1 MSVLKNLQPE
11 RVFYYFEELCR
22 IPHGSGNTKEISD
35 YLVGFAEKHQLRY
48 IQDASNNVVIY
59 KSAYKGYEDAPVV
72 ILQGHMDMVCEKTAD
87 SNHDFKKDGLDLFV
101 EGDYVGARN
110 TTLGADDGIALAYCL
125 ALLESDTYEHPAL
138 EVVFTVDEEVGLL
151 GAAALDYS
159 SLSGRIMINL
169 DSEEEGEL
177 TVSCAGGIIS
187 TSKIPVRY
195 QECEGMKCELKITGL
210 TGGHSGAEIHKYRA
224 NADVLMGRLLYSL
237 ADSLDIRLSELEGG
251 SKETAITRECRA
263 LILADGEE
271 IEELRQIVKKCTS
284 DYRREYAG
292 IDENLDIQ
300 LSELGK
306 GTEPVL
312 HPVSFQ
318 KVVFYLMNVPN
329 SVQKMSGVI
338 ENLVET
344 SSNIGKVM
352 LDNTG
357 FTAASSTRSSVE
369 SARDAV
375 ADRIRYLTEFLG
387 GEYTASGSYPSWE
400 YQVGS
405 PLQTTMAAVY
415 EKLFGEKP
423 VVKALHAGL
432 ECGLFYKGLP
442 GLDCVSMGPDIYQIH
457 TTEERLSIS
466 SAERNFQYLLELL
479 RVMK

>member
-35 YLVGFAEKHQLRY
+35 YLAAFAQKHQLRY

-59 KSAYKGYEDAPVV
+59 KAASKGYEDAPVV

-87 SNHDFKKDGLDLFV
+87 SSHDFMRDGLELFI

-125 ALLESDTYEHPAL
+125 AILESDVYEHPAL

-159 SLSGRIMINL
+159 SLSGRVMINL

-187 TSKIPVRY
+187 TSEIPVRY
-195 QECEGMKCELKITGL
+195 QESAGMRCELKITGL
-210 TGGHSGAEIHKYRA
+210 IGGHSGAEIHKYRA
-224 NADVLMGRLLYSL
+224 NADILMGRLLYTL
-237 ADSLDIRLSELEGG
+237 ADNLNIQLCELEGG

-271 IEELRQIVKKCTS
+271 LEELRKLVKKCES
-284 DYRREYAG
+284 GYCREFAG
-292 IDENLDIQ
+292 IEENLEIQ
-300 LSELGK
+300 FNELGA
-306 GTEPVL
+306 GTEPAL

-344 SSNIGKVM
+344 SSNMGKVV
-352 LDNTG
+352 LDHTT
-357 FTAASSTRSSVE
+357 FTASSSTRSSVE
-369 SARDAV
+369 AARDAV
-375 ADRIRYLTEFLG
+375 ADKIRYLTEFLG

-400 YQVGS
+400 YQAGS
-405 PLQTTMAAVY
+405 PLQTTMVTVY
-415 EKLFGEKP
+415 EELFGKKP

-442 GLDCVSMGPDIYQIH
+442 GLDCVSMGPDIHQIH

-466 SAERNFQYLLELL
+466 STERNFKYLLKLL
-479 RVMK
+479 KVMK